1 MSSPDSEDERPDLA
15 ARARLE
21 AMVGRLVDQLRHHR
35 ERGDRAESRVRDL
48 EGLLARFA
56 RGEEDPA
63 RLALRLDELRQENLE
78 LRERMKE
85 GREGVDRLLSRVRYL
100 DEHGG

>member
-1 MSSPDSEDERPDLA
+1 MSNPGSDERPDLA

-21 AMVGRLVDQLRHHR
+21 SAVGRLVEQLRIHR
-35 ERGDRAESRVRDL
+35 ERGERAENRVRDL

-63 RLALRLDELRQENLE
+63 ALARRLDELREENRA

-85 GREGVDRLLSRVRYL
+85 GREGVERLLSRVRYL
-100 DEHGG
+100 DEHGN